1 LTFKVIF
8 FADTQYDNA
17 YSSGEG
23 HALCNMH
30 YALIFSG
37 TSVVPTSKLCIMRN
51 MHYENMRYEIFDC
64 SMKEERSPGFDVELH
79 KSHSWSRDAAKRPWL
94 RIGAAGLPLPHA
106 VFLSYLPP
114 QT

>member
-1 LTFKVIF
+1 MLVRRASHTKDSIG
-8 FADTQYDNA
+8 

-23 HALCNMH
+23 YALCNMH

-64 SMKEERSPGFDVELH
+64 NSLSMFHQSFLDHASRHIKKLNLERPKMVHGERKFIFKFGIKNQENQSL
-79 KSHSWSRDAAKRPWL
+79 
-94 RIGAAGLPLPHA
+94 
-106 VFLSYLPP
+106 
-114 QT
+114 